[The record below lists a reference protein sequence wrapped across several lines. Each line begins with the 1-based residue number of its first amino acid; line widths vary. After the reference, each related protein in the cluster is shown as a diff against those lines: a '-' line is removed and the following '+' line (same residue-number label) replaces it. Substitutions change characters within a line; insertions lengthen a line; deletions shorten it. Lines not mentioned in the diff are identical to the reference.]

1 MKVGDLVKWLDPWK
15 IKRLGLIVISLPIED
30 AHGDYYDV
38 LVDGKIEFC
47 HENNME
53 LISEGR

>member
-1 MKVGDLVKWLDPWK
+1 MKVGDMVSWLDPWK
-15 IKRLGLIVISLPIED
+15 TKRLGLIAASLIP
-30 AHGDYYDV
+30 GSGYYDV

-47 HENNME
+47 HESNME